1 MALLAVGVFAIPS
14 QYILRRWSKD
24 VRSKHLKRKTD
35 EDVSSNKERFDRLY
49 EKTIEF
55 IEEGSLSHESYNF
68 ACHALGEALKQ
79 CATINQSLKIDK
91 ENIDKNKLGDTPLLD
106 PRPSKTKGDPSQ
118 RMKSGIEK
126 GRKRRKKLIVLKSK
140 KLLPCKEVARTFIND
155 VNLFSIPLQFSCHC
169 SADHALHLYLTLF
182 SC

>member
-91 ENIDKNKLGDTPLLD
+91 ENIGKNKLGDTPLLD
-106 PRPSKTKGDPSQ
+106 PRPSKTKGAPSQ
-118 RMKSGIEK
+118 IMKSGIEK
-126 GRKRRKKLIVLKSK
+126 GRK
-140 KLLPCKEVARTFIND
+140 T
-155 VNLFSIPLQFSCHC
+155 
-169 SADHALHLYLTLF
+169 
-182 SC
+182 